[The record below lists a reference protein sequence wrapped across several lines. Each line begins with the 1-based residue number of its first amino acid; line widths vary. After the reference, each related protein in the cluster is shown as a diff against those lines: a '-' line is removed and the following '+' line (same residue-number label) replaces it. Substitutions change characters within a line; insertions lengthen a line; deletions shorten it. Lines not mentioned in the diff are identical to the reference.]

1 MAEGSAFTVKK
12 PQSLQ
17 EHLAAEAKRAVRDH
31 LEKTFEFQLKAAGL
45 AQGWIAEH
53 KFHPSR
59 KWRVDFANVAM
70 KLAIEIEG
78 GTHSNG
84 RHNRAAGFEADSI
97 KYNTLAAMG
106 WTLFRFTGHLVTSGK
121 AIKFVEDYLEG
132 KKHAT

>member
-1 MAEGSAFTVKK
+1 MKK
-12 PQSLQ
+12 PQSLNQ
-17 EHLAAEAKRAVRDH
+17 HLAMLDKRAAREH

-45 AQGWIAEH
+45 AQGWVAEH
-53 KFHPSR
+53 QFHPSR
-59 KWRVDFANVAM
+59 KWRLDFANPAI

-84 RHNRAAGFEADSI
+84 RHNRGTGYENDAI
-97 KYNTLAAMG
+97 KYNNLAAMG

-132 KKHAT
+132 KKHAA